1 MISLE
6 DAQILKD
13 NHVGIGAANSG
24 TPGSAL
30 LSAPSNILFRPDEE
44 VKKEEVDD

>member
-6 DAQILKD
+6 DAEILKD
-13 NHVGIGAANSG
+13 NHVSIGANSG

-30 LSAPSNILFRPDEE
+30 LSAPSNIIFRPDEE
-44 VKKEEVDD
+44 EKKEEVDD

>member
-13 NHVGIGAANSG
+13 NHVGIGASSG

-30 LSAPSNILFRPDEE
+30 LSAPSNIIFRPDEE
-44 VKKEEVDD
+44 EKKEEVDD